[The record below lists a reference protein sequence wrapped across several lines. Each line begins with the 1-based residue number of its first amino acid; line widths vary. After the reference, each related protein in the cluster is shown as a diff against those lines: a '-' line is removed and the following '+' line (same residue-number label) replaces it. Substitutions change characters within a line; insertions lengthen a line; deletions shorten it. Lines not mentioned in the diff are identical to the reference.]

1 MGLSNL
7 YSFVKALKGENL
19 KSLIYLVLLSQVAC
33 SSLDK
38 FKGGE
43 GSALKEIKLGAQSLN
58 YSLEEEEKQ
67 IYQFRSSSHKKTFLN
82 DQIINQ
88 KEEIVDFELELKAK
102 AVNKDK
108 GLFAYDLKTISKDGF
123 IPLKDLGFPELNK
136 KIPYMLDAKAR
147 VLRAGSYPPDSIY
160 FIPSVIL
167 PDHKVQKGDTWDY
180 EWDYRLIETGIPLRL
195 KVTSILK
202 RFLQCG
208 LRTCADIEVSG
219 LVELATRVENLNYDS
234 ELAGRMLVDVED
246 GSILWQRIRS
256 GESMQTED
264 GRIDIFSCIESKLK
278 SPFAKATLKDRDLD
292 CKAKP
297 QDSLYVEPL

>member
-1 MGLSNL
+1 MK
-7 YSFVKALKGENL
+7 VLKGEVL
-19 KSLIYLVLLSQVAC
+19 KFLIFLVLLSQVSC
-33 SSLDK
+33 SSLK
-38 FKGGE
+38 KINSGV
-43 GSALKEIKLGAQSLN
+43 GSELKEVGLKAQSLN
-58 YSLEEEEKQ
+58 YSLKEEEKQ
-67 IYQFRSSSHKKTFLN
+67 IYQFRSSSHKKTFLEN
-82 DQIINQ
+82 QIINQ

-102 AVNKDK
+102 AVNKEK
-108 GLFAYDLKTISKDGF
+108 GLFAYELKTISKDGF
-123 IPLKDLGFPELNK
+123 IPLKDLGFPELNR

-167 PDHKVQKGDTWDY
+167 PDQKVQKGDTWDY
-180 EWDYRLIETGIPLRL
+180 VWDYRLIETGIPLRL

-202 RFLQCG
+202 RFMQCG

-219 LVELATRVENLNYDS
+219 LVELSAKVENLNYDS
-234 ELAGRMLVDVED
+234 ELAGRMLVDIED

-264 GRIDIFSCIESKLK
+264 GRVDIFSCIESKLK

-292 CKAKP
+292 CKAVP